1 LTASNDLTTILFVG
15 DLTGLGAASS
25 GIRAFTPSSE
35 KASNMMLPV
44 IMDSTSTDG
53 TEVATFQKS
62 NVPVKYIVV
71 LSIAVFS
78 FAAIYFFLISM

>member
-25 GIRAFTPSSE
+25 GNVPSHLVA
-35 KASNMMLPV
+35 KRPVMMMMPV
-44 IMDSTSTDG
+44 IMDSASTDAG
-53 TEVATFQKS
+53 TETATFQKS

-78 FAAIYFFLISM
+78 FAQSIFF